1 MCKVYVLAEKL
12 MDDITKSY
20 IFERMEYLSEDYAA
34 AEDCPSLEAVRVI
47 YNGTPGG
54 DKLRDLFRRIYSNL
68 GNSNLFADR
77 SEDDDNTAQVPLGF
91 LLDLTKSLYH
101 RPTTDEHT
109 QLFESEKSLANQ
121 QRDLTTQVKQ
131 LTKNYKETQK
141 KLNDKINE
149 FNTMKKDRDVCAK
162 DRDRYDEWWHDECKD
177 HAKKDRIIE
186 QGKLDLEKA
195 RGQANSYKD
204 IVDRWAQR
212 RH

>member
-1 MCKVYVLAEKL
+1 

-101 RPTTDEHT
+101 RPTTDEHA

-141 KLNDKINE
+141 KLNDKINI
-149 FNTMKKDRDVCAK
+149 FNTMRKDRDLY
-162 DRDRYDEWWHDECKD
+162 REWWDDGVKNL
-177 HAKKDRIIE
+177 AKKDKIIE